1 VTGITR
7 FDAGLVWCSEK
18 VRDYAV
24 HIAAG
29 MPTTNPDV
37 PPDLAVRDWSP
48 TSSTLIFGQHEA
60 LLIDP
65 LFTRAQSAE
74 LLAWVSELGKPLTS
88 IYITHGHG
96 DHWFG
101 LGEILSHHPS
111 AHAIALPEVIA
122 EMRLQAS
129 PEVLSTFCHP
139 LFPGQIPS
147 DLVIANPPGDDEELT
162 VDGNLVIP
170 IRLDHTDGDN
180 TTCLHVPELQLVVAG
195 DAIYNNVH
203 LMLAQSDAAG
213 RQSWL
218 RALDTIESLNP
229 SRIVAGH
236 KDPASDDDPRHI
248 ELTRQYI
255 LDFEAGIRSTATTLA
270 LYEFMIERYPG
281 RVNRGALWGSCR
293 ALKG

>member
-1 VTGITR
+1 MEQST
-7 FDAGLVWCSEK
+7 L
-18 VRDYAV
+18 DYAV
-24 HIAAG
+24 HSAAG

-37 PPDLAVRDWSP
+37 PPDLPVRNWSP
-48 TSSTLIFGQHEA
+48 TTSTLIFGEHQA

-74 LLAWVSELGKPLTS
+74 LLDWLSEQGKPLTS

-111 AHAIALPEVIA
+111 ARAVALPEVVD
-122 EMRLQAS
+122 EMRLQSS
-129 PEVLSTFCHP
+129 PDVLSSFWHP
-139 LFPGQIPS
+139 LFPDQIS
-147 DLVIANPPGDDEELT
+147 SNIVMANPLADDEELT

-180 TTCLHVPELQLVVAG
+180 TTCLHVPALELVVAG

-218 RALDTIESLNP
+218 RALDTVEALNP

-255 LDFEAGIRSTATTLA
+255 LDFEAGIRTTDTTLA
-270 LYEFMIERYPG
+270 LYDFMIDRHPD